1 MLSATA
7 ASVLALSAL
16 AQNTTIT
23 QTESSSTRHQRVRTP
38 DRLNDAAKASDV
50 IGMTVE
56 NYQNEK
62 LGKVDDLA
70 LDVES
75 GRIVQVILSIGGFIG
90 IGDTLTAVPPGALH
104 HDVSEKVLHLDADKG
119 KLKAAPKFEMS
130 KWAEDCDC
138 DHLTEV
144 YRHYGQ
150 EPAFRFVHKGD
161 LNQDGRRN
169 ADGSPNI
176 VSTRDSQ
183 SM

>member
-7 ASVLALSAL
+7 ASVLALSAR

-70 LDVES
+70 VDVES
-75 GRIVQVILSIGGFIG
+75 GRIVQVILSTGGFIG
-90 IGDTLTAVPPGALH
+90 IGDTLTAVPPGAFQRDAARKTLQ
-104 HDVSEKVLHLDADKG
+104 LD
-119 KLKAAPKFEMS
+119 
-130 KWAEDCDC
+130 
-138 DHLTEV
+138 
-144 YRHYGQ
+144 
-150 EPAFRFVHKGD
+150 
-161 LNQDGRRN
+161 
-169 ADGSPNI
+169 
-176 VSTRDSQ
+176 STKEQ
-183 SM
+183 